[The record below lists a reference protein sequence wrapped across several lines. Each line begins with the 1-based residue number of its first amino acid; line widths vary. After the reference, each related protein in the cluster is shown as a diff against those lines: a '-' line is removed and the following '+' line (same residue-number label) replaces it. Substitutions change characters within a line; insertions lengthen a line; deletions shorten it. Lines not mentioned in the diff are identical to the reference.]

1 MNSSNPTIPSLIRPV
16 VPTSVPFTYRDG
28 LTMLQLIECLK
39 HNLDR
44 LQEYVNGVMDDVNKA
59 LKDQTTQNQ
68 DTLDEAQQAAQDAAD
83 AVRQAQNA
91 LGQYQ
96 NIVDSVNNA
105 ITTANSAIDRLEAL
119 GVTDPEAA
127 TGLKNTIQQTATDL
141 AALTERVTT
150 AEGNITE
157 LRTKDAEIENNL
169 ASTTSMAQINKTDIA
184 GINANLAE
192 IENNLTSTTSMTQI
206 NKTDIAGINANL
218 NALHANT
225 VSDAGNLY
233 NTVQKLDNSNHL
245 VIIGDSFSTSAR
257 KDVWWANLPENC
269 KHLKVHNYAV
279 GGTGFIQDSGTNPG
293 NTFTQQIDEA
303 IADET
308 FPNDRV
314 SHVIIYGGYNDWTY
328 GKSADD
334 EKSAV
339 RAAYMNAVSNFPNAN
354 VILCFGN
361 IGMANGVKKYNTW
374 KNWVKVVQGS
384 LYTNGVPFVQSDL
397 WLVGY
402 TPTVF
407 EGDELHP
414 NNIGEGVIC
423 SHMAAL
429 IMGWQTS
436 GERLIIQKG
445 DSNTM
450 NYVEM
455 WYNDLTG
462 IVSLYG
468 KQSPASSTATGQQI
482 LLDLG
487 GQPPII
493 GNENNPLFGCAWYMS
508 GAQADKVNSVC
519 FSPVNKRVYVNTSEA
534 FTDPSTLAV
543 YFNCH
548 YHV

>member
-1 MNSSNPTIPSLIRPV
+1 MGVNTMNSSNPTIPSLIRPV

-39 HNLDR
+39 HNLDM
-44 LQEYVNGVMDDVNKA
+44 LQEYVNGVMDNVNKA

-68 DTLDEAQQAAQDAAD
+68 DTLDKAQQAAQDAAD

-105 ITTANSAIDRLEAL
+105 ITTANAAIDRLEAL

-127 TGLKNTIQQTATDL
+127 TELKNTIQQTAIDL

-157 LRTKDAEIENNL
+157 LRTKGTEIENNL
-169 ASTTSMAQINKTDIA
+169 TNTTSMTQINKADIA
-184 GINANLAE
+184 GINANL
-192 IENNLTSTTSMTQI
+192 
-206 NKTDIAGINANL
+206 D
-218 NALHANT
+218 ALHANT
-225 VSDAGNLY
+225 VSDAENLY
-233 NTVQKLDNSNHL
+233 NTIQKLDNSNHL

-257 KDVWWANLPENC
+257 KNVWWANLPENC
-269 KHLKVHNYAV
+269 KHLEVHNYAV
-279 GGTGFIQDSGTNPG
+279 GGTGFVQDSKTNPG
-293 NTFTQQIDEA
+293 NTFTQQIDKA

-328 GKSADD
+328 GKTAED

-354 VILCFGN
+354 VILCLGN
-361 IGMANGVKKYNTW
+361 IGMANGVEKYNTW
-374 KNWVKVVQGS
+374 QNWVKVVQGS

-402 TPTVF
+402 TPSVF
-407 EGDELHP
+407 EEDGLHP
-414 NNIGEGVIC
+414 NDIGEGIIC

-445 DSNTM
+445 DSSTM

-468 KQSPASSTATGQQI
+468 KQSPTSATATGQQA

-487 GQPPII
+487 GYPPTI
-493 GNENNPLFGCAWYMS
+493 GNENNPLIGCAWYMS
-508 GAQADKVNSVC
+508 GAQAGKVRSVC

>member
-1 MNSSNPTIPSLIRPV
+1 MGVNIMNSSNPTIPSLIRPV

-44 LQEYVNGVMDDVNKA
+44 LQEYVNGVMDNVNKA

-68 DTLDEAQQAAQDAAD
+68 DTLDKAQKAAQDAAD
-83 AVRQAQNA
+83 AIRQAQNA

-96 NIVDSVNNA
+96 NIVDRVNNA

-127 TGLKNTIQQTATDL
+127 TELKNTIQQTATDL
-141 AALTERVTT
+141 AALTGRVTT

-157 LRTKDAEIENNL
+157 LRTKD
-169 ASTTSMAQINKTDIA
+169 T
-184 GINANLAE
+184 E
-192 IENNLTSTTSMTQI
+192 IENNLTSTTSMAQT
-206 NKTDIAGINANL
+206 NKADIANINANL

-245 VIIGDSFSTSAR
+245 VIVGDSFSTSAR
-257 KDVWWANLPENC
+257 EDVWWANLPENC

-293 NTFTQQIDEA
+293 NTFTQQIDKA

-328 GKSADD
+328 GKTAED

-374 KNWVKVVQGS
+374 KNWVKVVQSS

-445 DSNTM
+445 DSGTM

-468 KQSPASSTATGQQI
+468 KQSPTTLTGTGQQM

-487 GQPPII
+487 GYPPII

-508 GAQADKVNSVC
+508 GAQADKVRSVC
-519 FSPVNKRVYVNTSEA
+519 FSPVNKRVYVNINEA

>member
-16 VPTSVPFTYRDG
+16 VPTSVPFMYRDG

-44 LQEYVNGVMDDVNKA
+44 LQEYVNGVMDNVNKA

-68 DTLDEAQQAAQDAAD
+68 DTLDKAQQAAQDAAD

-105 ITTANSAIDRLEAL
+105 ITTANAAIDRLEAL
-119 GVTDPEAA
+119 GVTDPEVA
-127 TGLKNTIQQTATDL
+127 TELKNTIQQTATDL

-150 AEGNITE
+150 AEGDIAE
-157 LRTKDAEIENNL
+157 LRTKDTEIENNV
-169 ASTTSMAQINKTDIA
+169 
-184 GINANLAE
+184 
-192 IENNLTSTTSMTQI
+192 TSTTSMVQI
-206 NKTDIAGINANL
+206 NKADIAGINANL
-218 NALHANT
+218 NALHAST
-225 VSDAGNLY
+225 VSDAEILY
-233 NTVQKLDNSNHL
+233 NTVRKLDNSNHL

-257 KDVWWANLPENC
+257 EDVWWANLPENC
-269 KHLKVHNYAV
+269 KHLEVHNYAV
-279 GGTGFIQDSGTNPG
+279 GGTGFIQDSKTNPG
-293 NTFTQQIDEA
+293 NTFTQQIDRA

-328 GKSADD
+328 GKTAED

-361 IGMANGVKKYNTW
+361 IGMANGVEKYNTW

-414 NNIGEGVIC
+414 NNIGEGIIC

-445 DSNTM
+445 DSSTK

-468 KQSPASSTATGQQI
+468 KQSPTNLTGTGQQA

-487 GQPPII
+487 GYPPII

-508 GAQADKVNSVC
+508 GAQAGKVRSVC
-519 FSPVNKRVYVNTSEA
+519 FAPVNKRVYVNISEA

>member
-44 LQEYVNGVMDDVNKA
+44 LQEYVNGVMDNVNKA

-68 DTLDEAQQAAQDAAD
+68 DTLDKAQQAAQDAAD
-83 AVRQAQNA
+83 AVRQAQHA

-96 NIVDSVNNA
+96 NIVDSVNSA
-105 ITTANSAIDRLEAL
+105 ITTANAAIDRLEAL

-127 TGLKNTIQQTATDL
+127 TALKNTIQQTATDL
-141 AALTERVTT
+141 AALAERVTT

-157 LRTKDAEIENNL
+157 LRTKD
-169 ASTTSMAQINKTDIA
+169 T
-184 GINANLAE
+184 E
-192 IENNLTSTTSMTQI
+192 IENNLTSTTSMVQI
-206 NKTDIAGINANL
+206 NKADIAGINANL
-218 NALHANT
+218 DALHANT
-225 VSDAGNLY
+225 ASDAEILY

-257 KDVWWANLPENC
+257 EDVWWANLPENC
-269 KHLKVHNYAV
+269 KHLEVHNYAV

-293 NTFTQQIDEA
+293 NTFTQQIDKA

-328 GKSADD
+328 GKTAED

-339 RAAYMNAVSNFPNAN
+339 RSAYMNAVSNFPNAN

-374 KNWVKVVQGS
+374 KSWVKTVQGS

-407 EGDELHP
+407 EEDELHP
-414 NNIGEGVIC
+414 NNIGEGIIC

-445 DSNTM
+445 DSSTM

-468 KQSPASSTATGQQI
+468 KQSPTNLTGTGQQMLI
-482 LLDLG
+482 DLG
-487 GQPPII
+487 SYPPII
-493 GNENNPLFGCAWYMS
+493 GNENNPLFGCAWHMS
-508 GAQADKVNSVC
+508 GAQAGKVRSVC
-519 FSPVNKRVYVNTSEA
+519 FSPVNKRVYVNINEA

>member
-1 MNSSNPTIPSLIRPV
+1 MGVNTMNSSNPTIPSLIRPV

-44 LQEYVNGVMDDVNKA
+44 LQEYVNGVMDNVNKA

-68 DTLDEAQQAAQDAAD
+68 DTLDKAQQAVQDAAD

-127 TGLKNTIQQTATDL
+127 TELKNTIQQTAIDL

-157 LRTKDAEIENNL
+157 LRTKGTEIENNL
-169 ASTTSMAQINKTDIA
+169 TNTTSMTQINKADIA
-184 GINANLAE
+184 GINANL
-192 IENNLTSTTSMTQI
+192 
-206 NKTDIAGINANL
+206 D
-218 NALHANT
+218 ALHANT
-225 VSDAGNLY
+225 VSDAENLY

-257 KDVWWANLPENC
+257 EDVWWANLPENC
-269 KHLKVHNYAV
+269 KHLEVHNYAV

-293 NTFTQQIDEA
+293 NTFTQQIDKA

-314 SHVIIYGGYNDWTY
+314 SHVIIYGGYNDWAY
-328 GKSADD
+328 GKTAED

-374 KNWVKVVQGS
+374 KNWVKAVQGS

-397 WLVGY
+397 WLAGY
-402 TPTVF
+402 TPVVF

-414 NNIGEGVIC
+414 NNIGEGIIC

-445 DSNTM
+445 DSSTM

-468 KQSPASSTATGQQI
+468 KQSPANSTATGQQM

-487 GQPPII
+487 GYPPII
-493 GNENNPLFGCAWYMS
+493 GDENNPLFGCAWYMS
-508 GAQADKVNSVC
+508 GAQAGKVRSVC
-519 FSPVNKRVYVNTSEA
+519 FSPVNKRVYINISEE
-534 FTDPSTLAV
+534 FTNPSTLAV

>member
-1 MNSSNPTIPSLIRPV
+1 MGVNTMNSSNPTIPSLIRPV

-44 LQEYVNGVMDDVNKA
+44 LQEYVNGVMDNVNKA

-68 DTLDEAQQAAQDAAD
+68 DTLDKAQQAAQDAAD
-83 AVRQAQNA
+83 AIQQAQDA
-91 LGQYQ
+91 LRQYQ
-96 NIVDSVNNA
+96 QIVANVNTALN
-105 ITTANSAIDRLEAL
+105 TANMAIDRLEAL
-119 GVTDPEAA
+119 GVTDSETAME
-127 TGLKNTIQQTATDL
+127 LKNTIQQTATDL

-157 LRTKDAEIENNL
+157 LRTKD
-169 ASTTSMAQINKTDIA
+169 T
-184 GINANLAE
+184 E
-192 IENNLTSTTSMTQI
+192 IENNLTSTTSQAQT
-206 NKTDIAGINANL
+206 NKADIAGINANL

-225 VSDAGNLY
+225 VSDAGILY

-245 VIIGDSFSTSAR
+245 VIIGDSFSTNVR
-257 KDVWWANLPENC
+257 EDVWWANLPENC
-269 KHLKVHNYAV
+269 KHLEVHNYAV
-279 GGTGFIQDSGTNPG
+279 GGTGFLQDSGKNPG
-293 NTFTQQIDEA
+293 NTFTQQIDKA
-303 IADET
+303 IADAT

-328 GKSADD
+328 GKTAED

-339 RAAYMNAVSNFPNAN
+339 RAAYTNAVSNFPNAN

-414 NNIGEGVIC
+414 NNIGEGIIC

-445 DSNTM
+445 DSSTM

-468 KQSPASSTATGQQI
+468 KQSPTNLTGTGQQM

-487 GQPPII
+487 GYPPII

-508 GAQADKVNSVC
+508 GAQAGKVRSVC
-519 FSPVNKRVYVNTSEA
+519 FSPVNKRVYININEA

>member
-16 VPTSVPFTYRDG
+16 VPTSVPFMYRDG

-44 LQEYVNGVMDDVNKA
+44 LQEYVNGVMDNVNKA

-68 DTLDEAQQAAQDAAD
+68 DTLDKAQKAAQDAAD
-83 AVRQAQNA
+83 AIRQAQNA
-91 LGQYQ
+91 LDQYQ
-96 NIVDSVNNA
+96 NIVDHVNNA

-127 TGLKNTIQQTATDL
+127 TELKNTIQQTATDL
-141 AALTERVTT
+141 AALTGRVTT
-150 AEGNITE
+150 VEGNITE
-157 LRTKDAEIENNL
+157 LRTKD
-169 ASTTSMAQINKTDIA
+169 T
-184 GINANLAE
+184 E
-192 IENNLTSTTSMTQI
+192 IENNLTSTTSMAQT
-206 NKTDIAGINANL
+206 NKADIANINANL

-225 VSDAGNLY
+225 VSDAENLY

-245 VIIGDSFSTSAR
+245 VIVGDSFSTNAR
-257 KDVWWANLPENC
+257 EDVWWANLPKNC

-293 NTFTQQIDEA
+293 NTFTRQIDKA
-303 IADET
+303 MADET

-328 GKSADD
+328 GKTAED

-339 RAAYMNAVSNFPNAN
+339 RDAYTNAVSNFPNAN

-361 IGMANGVKKYNTW
+361 IGMADGVEKYNTW
-374 KNWVKVVQGS
+374 KDWVKGVQGY

-402 TPTVF
+402 TPAIF
-407 EGDELHP
+407 EGDGLHP
-414 NNIGEGVIC
+414 NKIGEGIIC

-468 KQSPASSTATGQQI
+468 KQSPTTSTGKGQQM

-487 GQPPII
+487 GNPPII

-508 GAQADKVNSVC
+508 GDQASKVRSVC
-519 FSPVNKRVYVNTSEA
+519 FSPVNKRVYVNTNEA
-534 FTDPSTLAV
+534 FTEPSKLAV

>member
-44 LQEYVNGVMDDVNKA
+44 LQEYVNGVMDNVNKA

-68 DTLDEAQQAAQDAAD
+68 DTLDKAQKAAQDAAD
-83 AVRQAQNA
+83 AIRQAQNA

-96 NIVDSVNNA
+96 NIVDRVNNA

-127 TGLKNTIQQTATDL
+127 TELKNTIQQTATDL
-141 AALTERVTT
+141 AALTGRVTT

-157 LRTKDAEIENNL
+157 LRTKD
-169 ASTTSMAQINKTDIA
+169 T
-184 GINANLAE
+184 E
-192 IENNLTSTTSMTQI
+192 IENNLTSTTSMAQT
-206 NKTDIAGINANL
+206 NKADIANINASL

-225 VSDAGNLY
+225 VSDAENLY

-245 VIIGDSFSTSAR
+245 VIVGDSFSTSAR
-257 KDVWWANLPENC
+257 EDVWWANLPENC

-293 NTFTQQIDEA
+293 NTFTQQTDKA

-328 GKSADD
+328 GKTAED

-374 KNWVKVVQGS
+374 KNWVKVVQSS

-414 NNIGEGVIC
+414 NSIGEGVIC

-445 DSNTM
+445 DSGTM

-468 KQSPASSTATGQQI
+468 KQSPTTLTGAGQQM

-487 GQPPII
+487 GYPPII
-493 GNENNPLFGCAWYMS
+493 GNENNPLFGCAWHMS
-508 GAQADKVNSVC
+508 GAQADKVRSVC
-519 FSPVNKRVYVNTSEA
+519 FSPVNKRVYVNISEA

>member
-1 MNSSNPTIPSLIRPV
+1 MGVNTMNSSNPTIPSLIRPV

-44 LQEYVNGVMDDVNKA
+44 LQEYVNGVMDNVNQA
-59 LKDQTTQNQ
+59 LKDQTAQNQ
-68 DTLDEAQQAAQDAAD
+68 DTLDKAQQAAQDAAD
-83 AVRQAQNA
+83 AVRQAQHA

-105 ITTANSAIDRLEAL
+105 ITTANAAIDRLEAL

-127 TGLKNTIQQTATDL
+127 TELKNTIQQTATDL
-141 AALTERVTT
+141 AALTGRVTT

-157 LRTKDAEIENNL
+157 LRTKD
-169 ASTTSMAQINKTDIA
+169 T
-184 GINANLAE
+184 E
-192 IENNLTSTTSMTQI
+192 IENNLTSTTSMVQI
-206 NKTDIAGINANL
+206 NKADIANINANL
-218 NALHANT
+218 DALHANT
-225 VSDAGNLY
+225 ASDAGNLY

-269 KHLKVHNYAV
+269 KHLEVHNYAV
-279 GGTGFIQDSGTNPG
+279 GGTGFLQDSGTNPG
-293 NTFTQQIDEA
+293 NTFTQQMDKA

-328 GKSADD
+328 GKTAED

-384 LYTNGVPFVQSDL
+384 LYANGVPFVRSDL

-407 EGDELHP
+407 EEDKLHP
-414 NNIGEGVIC
+414 NNIGEGIIC

-436 GERLIIQKG
+436 GERLITQKG
-445 DSNTM
+445 DSSTM

-468 KQSPASSTATGQQI
+468 KQSPTGLTGTGQQM

-487 GQPPII
+487 SYPPII
-493 GNENNPLFGCAWYMS
+493 GDENNPLFGCAWYMS
-508 GAQADKVNSVC
+508 GAQAGKVRSVT
-519 FSPVNKRVYVNTSEA
+519 FSPVNKRVYVNISEA

>member
-1 MNSSNPTIPSLIRPV
+1 MASINKTPHYNLSQFGDSPDDKPSWRGDYTGDMSKIDSQMYRNETDATTA
-16 VPTSVPFTYRDG
+16 TSIANTA
-28 LTMLQLIECLK
+28 K
-39 HNLDR
+39 
-44 LQEYVNGVMDDVNKA
+44 
-59 LKDQTTQNQ
+59 TT
-68 DTLDEAQQAAQDAAD
+68 AD
-83 AVRQAQNA
+83 NA
-91 LGQYQ
+91 LSLAKTNESDIAEQESYF
-96 NIVDSVNNA
+96 N
-105 ITTANSAIDRLEAL
+105 AL
-119 GVTDPEAA
+119 GVTS
-127 TGLKNTIQQTATDL
+127 QQTAQSLVSTINGK
-141 AALTERVTT
+141 AENTTVTALQGTVTALQGKVAGLSDTT
-150 AEGNITE
+150 ALVN
-157 LRTKDAEIENNL
+157 A
-169 ASTTSMAQINKTDIA
+169 NKTDITN
-184 GINANLAE
+184 I
-192 IENNLTSTTSMTQI
+192 T
-206 NKTDIAGINANL
+206 ANL

-245 VIIGDSFSTSAR
+245 VIIGDSFSTNAR
-257 KDVWWANLPENC
+257 EDVWWANLPENC
-269 KHLKVHNYAV
+269 KHLEVHNYAV
-279 GGTGFIQDSGTNPG
+279 GGAGFLQDSGANPG
-293 NTFTQQIDEA
+293 NTFAQQIDKA

-314 SHVIIYGGYNDWTY
+314 SHVIIYGGYNDWSC
-328 GKSADD
+328 GKTAED

-339 RAAYMNAVSNFPNAN
+339 RAAYMNAVSSFPNAN

-361 IGMANGVKKYNTW
+361 IGMANGVEKYNTW
-374 KNWVKVVQGS
+374 KKWVKVVQGS

-407 EGDELHP
+407 EGDGLHP

-436 GERLIIQKG
+436 GEHLIIQNG
-445 DSNTM
+445 DSDTM

-468 KQSPASSTATGQQI
+468 KQSPTGLTGTGQQT

-487 GQPPII
+487 GYPPLI

-508 GAQADKVNSVC
+508 GGQADKVRSVC
-519 FSPVNKRVYVNTSEA
+519 FSPVNKRVYVNIGEA
-534 FTDPSTLAV
+534 FTDASTLTV

-548 YHV
+548 YHI

>member
-39 HNLDR
+39 HNLDM
-44 LQEYVNGVMDDVNKA
+44 LQEYVNGVMDNVNKA

-68 DTLDEAQQAAQDAAD
+68 DTLDKAQQAAQDAAD
-83 AVRQAQNA
+83 AIRRAQHA
-91 LGQYQ
+91 LAQYQ

-105 ITTANSAIDRLEAL
+105 ITTANAAIARLEAL
-119 GVTDPEAA
+119 GVTDPEVA
-127 TGLKNTIQQTATDL
+127 TELKKTIQQTATDL
-141 AALTERVTT
+141 AALAGRVTT

-157 LRTKDAEIENNL
+157 LRTKDTEIENNL
-169 ASTTSMAQINKTDIA
+169 ASTTSMVQINKADIA
-184 GINANLAE
+184 GINANL
-192 IENNLTSTTSMTQI
+192 
-206 NKTDIAGINANL
+206 G
-218 NALHANT
+218 ALHANT

-233 NTVQKLDNSNHL
+233 NIVQKLDNSNHL
-245 VIIGDSFSTSAR
+245 VIIGDSFSTNAR
-257 KDVWWANLPENC
+257 EDVWWANLPENC
-269 KHLKVHNYAV
+269 KHLEVHNYAV
-279 GGTGFIQDSGTNPG
+279 GGTGFLQDSGANPG
-293 NTFTQQIDEA
+293 NTFTQQIDKA
-303 IADET
+303 MADET

-328 GKSADD
+328 GKTAED

-339 RAAYMNAVSNFPNAN
+339 RAAYMDAVSNFPNAN

-361 IGMANGVKKYNTW
+361 IGMASGVEKYNTW
-374 KNWVKVVQGS
+374 KKWVKVVQGS

-407 EGDELHP
+407 EGDGLHP

-436 GERLIIQKG
+436 GERLIIQEG
-445 DSNTM
+445 DSDTM

-468 KQSPASSTATGQQI
+468 KQSPTGLTGTGQQM

-487 GQPPII
+487 GYPPII
-493 GNENNPLFGCAWYMS
+493 GNENNPLFGCTWYMS
-508 GAQADKVNSVC
+508 GSQADKVRSVC
-519 FSPVNKRVYVNTSEA
+519 FSPVNKRVYVNIGEA
-534 FTDPSTLAV
+534 FADPSKLTV

-548 YHV
+548 YHI

>member
-1 MNSSNPTIPSLIRPV
+1 MGVNTMNSSNPTIPSLIRPV

-44 LQEYVNGVMDDVNKA
+44 LQEYVNGVMDNVNKA
-59 LKDQTTQNQ
+59 LKDQTSQNQ
-68 DTLDEAQQAAQDAAD
+68 DTLDKAQQAAQDAAD
-83 AVRQAQNA
+83 AVQQAQHA

-127 TGLKNTIQQTATDL
+127 TALKNTIQQTATDL

-157 LRTKDAEIENNL
+157 LQTKD
-169 ASTTSMAQINKTDIA
+169 T
-184 GINANLAE
+184 E
-192 IENNLTSTTSMTQI
+192 IENNLTSTTSMAQT
-206 NKTDIAGINANL
+206 NKADIAGINANL
-218 NALHANT
+218 DALHANT
-225 VSDAGNLY
+225 MSDAENLY

-269 KHLKVHNYAV
+269 KHLEVHNYAV

-293 NTFTQQIDEA
+293 NTFTQQIDKA
-303 IADET
+303 IADKT

-328 GKSADD
+328 GKPAED

-374 KNWVKVVQGS
+374 KNWVKVVQSS

-407 EGDELHP
+407 EEDELHP
-414 NNIGEGVIC
+414 NNIGEGIIC

-445 DSNTM
+445 DSSTM

-468 KQSPASSTATGQQI
+468 KQSPTNLTGTGQQM

-487 GQPPII
+487 SYPPII

-508 GAQADKVNSVC
+508 GAQAGKVRSVC
-519 FSPVNKRVYVNTSEA
+519 FSPVNKRVYVNISEA

-548 YHV
+548 YHI

>member
-1 MNSSNPTIPSLIRPV
+1 MGVNTMNSSNPTIPSLIRPV

-44 LQEYVNGVMDDVNKA
+44 LQEYVNGVMDNVNKA
-59 LKDQTTQNQ
+59 LKDQTTQNH
-68 DTLDEAQQAAQDAAD
+68 DTLDKAQQAAQDAAD

-119 GVTDPEAA
+119 GVTDPETA
-127 TGLKNTIQQTATDL
+127 TELKNTIRQTATDL

-150 AEGNITE
+150 VEGNITE
-157 LRTKDAEIENNL
+157 LRTKD
-169 ASTTSMAQINKTDIA
+169 T
-184 GINANLAE
+184 E
-192 IENNLTSTTSMTQI
+192 IENNLTSTTSMARI
-206 NKTDIAGINANL
+206 NKADIADINANL

-225 VSDAGNLY
+225 ASDAENLY

-269 KHLKVHNYAV
+269 KHLEVHNYAV

-293 NTFTQQIDEA
+293 NTFTQQIDKA

-314 SHVIIYGGYNDWTY
+314 SHVIIYGGYNDWAY
-328 GKSADD
+328 GKTAED

-384 LYTNGVPFVQSDL
+384 LYTNGVPFVRSDL

-414 NNIGEGVIC
+414 NNIGEGIIC

-445 DSNTM
+445 DSSTM

-468 KQSPASSTATGQQI
+468 KQSPTNVTDAGQHV

-487 GQPPII
+487 SYPPLI

-508 GAQADKVNSVC
+508 GAQGDKVRSVC
-519 FSPVNKRVYVNTSEA
+519 FSPVLKHVYVNISEA

>member
-44 LQEYVNGVMDDVNKA
+44 LQEYVNGVMDNVNKA

-68 DTLDEAQQAAQDAAD
+68 DTLDKAQKAAQDAAD
-83 AVRQAQNA
+83 AIRQAQNA

-96 NIVDSVNNA
+96 NIVDRVNNA

-127 TGLKNTIQQTATDL
+127 TELKNTIQQTATDL
-141 AALTERVTT
+141 AALTGRVTT

-157 LRTKDAEIENNL
+157 LRTKD
-169 ASTTSMAQINKTDIA
+169 T
-184 GINANLAE
+184 E
-192 IENNLTSTTSMTQI
+192 IENNLTSTTSMAQT
-206 NKTDIAGINANL
+206 NKADIQTNKADIQTNKADIANINANL

-245 VIIGDSFSTSAR
+245 VIVGDSFSTSAR

-293 NTFTQQIDEA
+293 NTFTQQIDKA

-328 GKSADD
+328 GKTAED

-374 KNWVKVVQGS
+374 KNWVKVVQSS

-407 EGDELHP
+407 EGDGLHP

-445 DSNTM
+445 DSGTM

-468 KQSPASSTATGQQI
+468 KQSPTTLTGTGQQM

-487 GQPPII
+487 SYPPII

-508 GAQADKVNSVC
+508 SVQAGKVRSVC
-519 FSPVNKRVYVNTSEA
+519 FSPVNKRVYVNISEA